1 MPQVMYL
8 CIYYYISSTE
18 LSAKNRRMQM
28 WIQQHGAHGLGR
40 KTATRTNNRTI
51 IILNATPKGRFME
64 YCDVSII
71 LLGAL
76 VNII

>member
-1 MPQVMYL
+1 
-8 CIYYYISSTE
+8 
-18 LSAKNRRMQM
+18 M
-28 WIQQHGAHGLGR
+28 WIQQYGAHGLGR

-51 IILNATPKGRFME
+51 IVLNATPKGRFME